1 MREINR
7 HYTMKGLVFHVE
19 EFRFFFFLESIGKS
33 VKSLF
38 FSCCATRH
46 VGSQFPN
53 QGSNPCSEAQGS
65 PERLI
70 KLKFNM
76 VKFMFSLC

>member
-1 MREINR
+1 
-7 HYTMKGLVFHVE
+7 MKGLVFHVE
-19 EFRFFFFLESIGKS
+19 EFRFFFFFLESSGKS

-38 FSCCATRH
+38 FFFFCCATRH
-46 VGSQFPN
+46 VRSQFPN

-65 PERLI
+65 PESLI

-76 VKFMFSLC
+76 VKFMFSLR